1 MLQNL
6 IELDQKLFLFL
17 NNAGVQAL
25 DPVMIFFS
33 SMWFWAPA
41 YLFAAFFLIKK
52 SGLRGLIGI
61 AFLLITLVLSDQ
73 ISVNLFKEV
82 FQRLRPCHDPLLLDQ
97 VRLVADHCG
106 GQWGFVSS
114 HATNSFG
121 LMMISAGLIRRKYFT
136 LAIILWALLTSY
148 SRIYLGVHYPG
159 DVMGGI
165 LLGLL
170 LGFLVL
176 LAHNWT
182 QKKINIYAQTEK
194 A

>member
-17 NNAGVQAL
+17 NNAGVEAL
-25 DPVMIFFS
+25 DPLMIFFS

-41 YLFAAFFLIKK
+41 YLFAAFLLIKK

-61 AFLLITLVLSDQ
+61 AFLLITLALSDQ
-73 ISVNLFKEV
+73 ISVHLFKEV
-82 FQRLRPCHDPLLLDQ
+82 FHRLRPCHEPLLIDQ

-114 HATNSFG
+114 HATNAFG
-121 LMMISAGLIRRKYFT
+121 LMMVSAGMIRSKYFS

-159 DVMGGI
+159 DVIGGI

-170 LGFLVL
+170 IGYLVL

-182 QKKINIYAQTEK
+182 KKTIKKYAQTKE